1 MMTEDKKNPLFS
13 GVMAGYLILLAHLL
27 LIVILAATVVFIQ
40 TLAEYIE
47 YILAGGVLLIIGSAV
62 FFYRVLK
69 QNGKEILNTLKNPA
83 FQGQNI
89 EISLLGGLA
98 SVSINSTEKSPQLIL
113 DNHSPTIQA
122 LPDPHSSSPR
132 NELLRLADLY
142 DRGLISK
149 EEFLGLKEEFLTSQ
163 KNYSPE

>member
-27 LIVILAATVVFIQ
+27 IIIILAAAVVFIQ

-47 YILAGGVLLIIGSAV
+47 YVLAGGLLLIIGSAI
-62 FFYRVLK
+62 FFYRILK
-69 QNGKEILNTLKNPA
+69 QNGKEIINTLKNPA

-98 SVSINSTEKSPQLIL
+98 SVSINSPEKGHQLIL
-113 DNHSPTIQA
+113 DNQSTTIQA
-122 LPDPHSSSPR
+122 LPIPHSPTPQ

-142 DRGLISK
+142 DRDLISK
-149 EEFLGLKEEFLTSQ
+149 EEFMGLKEAFLTSQ
-163 KNYSPE
+163 KNYSPD

>member
-1 MMTEDKKNPLFS
+1 MSEDKKNPLFS

-27 LIVILAATVVFIQ
+27 LIIILAAAVVFIQ

-47 YILAGGVLLIIGSAV
+47 YVLAGGLLLIIGSAI
-62 FFYRVLK
+62 FFYRILK
-69 QNGKEILNTLKNPA
+69 QNGKEIINTLKNPA

-98 SVSINSTEKSPQLIL
+98 SVSINSPEKSPLLML
-113 DNHSPTIQA
+113 DSQSPTIQA

-132 NELLRLADLY
+132 NELLRLADLD
-142 DRGLISK
+142 DRDLISK
-149 EEFLGLKEEFLTSQ
+149 DEFLQLKKAFLTSQ
-163 KNYSPE
+163 KSNSLD

>member
-1 MMTEDKKNPLFS
+1 MTENKKNPLFS
-13 GVMAGYLILLAHLL
+13 GIMAGYLILLAHLL
-27 LIVILAATVVFIQ
+27 LIIILAAAVVFIQ

-47 YILAGGVLLIIGSAV
+47 YVLAGGVLLIIGAAV
-62 FFYRVLK
+62 FFYRLFK

-98 SVSINSTEKSPQLIL
+98 SVSINNPEKSQQLSL
-113 DNHSPTIQA
+113 DSRSPTIQA
-122 LPDPHSSSPR
+122 LPDPHASSPR

-142 DRGLISK
+142 DRDLISK
-149 EEFLGLKEEFLTSQ
+149 EEFLQLKEEFLTSQ
-163 KNYSPE
+163 KSYSPE